1 MRINLLL
8 ILAMIVLL
16 SITIVSAYT
25 APPYTNVPLIIGD
38 AYTAPAY
45 TNVPLVL
52 DDVSASTT
60 CTITTTT
67 TITSDLDCSG
77 TTFAISNN
85 ADVTINSGITVTA
98 LNTTIESGSSIANAG
113 NLYNG
118 VS

>member
-1 MRINLLL
+1 MKYKTIILTLL
-8 ILAMIVLL
+8 ILSAF
-16 SITIVSAYT
+16 TIVSAYT
-25 APPYTNVPLIIGD
+25 PPSNTDVNLILEDG
-38 AYTAPAY
+38 YTAPSN